1 MDRGSSSTGRWEYI
15 DFELEIREGSRRRY
29 PVSVRSPAGEAQ
41 EQMRF
46 PFDEWELENRL
57 LALEN
62 TLLRSGGARRRIP
75 SEEEQPIQEFG
86 QSLLEALL
94 VGEVRTRYAMSLLE
108 ARRQNKGLRLKL
120 HVQPPELARLPWE
133 FLYDP
138 ERDEYLSLSDK
149 TPLVRYP
156 NLPQP
161 VERLPISPTMRILG
175 MVASPFLLTE
185 L

>member
-86 QSLLEALL
+86 QSLLQALL
-94 VGEVRTRYAMSLLE
+94 VGEVRTRYEVSLLE
-108 ARRQNKGLRLKL
+108 ARRQNKGLRL
-120 HVQPPELARLPWE
+120 EAARPTT
-133 FLYDP
+133 
-138 ERDEYLSLSDK
+138 RAG
-149 TPLVRYP
+149 TP
-156 NLPQP
+156 
-161 VERLPISPTMRILG
+161 TLG
-175 MVASPFLLTE
+175 V
-185 L
+185 